1 MDDRYKFS
9 ISVVR
14 SKSNGL
20 NTLVNGQRLLELIK
34 KETAVYKTYSVI
46 NTSRLKFK
54 ECTKIVLVNS
64 HYKKSGMPILVSG
77 KRDFQRVFL
86 EIKKYMS

>member
-34 KETAVYKTYSVI
+34 KETMLSIRHTV
-46 NTSRLKFK
+46 
-54 ECTKIVLVNS
+54 
-64 HYKKSGMPILVSG
+64 
-77 KRDFQRVFL
+77 
-86 EIKKYMS
+86 